1 MALVKCWN
9 SIKINTN
16 KMFTSTIEGLFVFFL
31 QWGDPFL
38 LLRENTGALRVKRNP
53 PQAFVSMHKRFHLND
68 LCAAQGNSF

>member
-16 KMFTSTIEGLFVFFL
+16 KMFTSTIEGLFVFSSL

-38 LLRENTGALRVKRNP
+38 LLRENTGEKKSSSSVRL
-53 PQAFVSMHKRFHLND
+53 H
-68 LCAAQGNSF
+68 AQKIPFK